1 MKTKTTLLMCFVL
14 MLTLI
19 VGCTQTP
26 QGDVSISS
34 MLPANSALPT
44 VAVTLCGD
52 EHVVIEAGE
61 EYLEWGA
68 ISEDNSAIIIKG
80 AVDTSRAGRYVLS
93 YTSHTPGAAVV
104 DRVVEVTDH
113 KPPVITLNGSKS
125 VTVSSEKMYKDQGV
139 KVTDLGDPNVKV
151 TTQRSQLKDG
161 KFTVTYTATDLSG
174 NTAQMKRTVTVKD
187 IVKPVIKL
195 TGSAELYVERDG
207 KYTDEGF
214 TATDDLDGNVTGR
227 VKVEGKVDTS
237 VCGLYVLT
245 YTVADKAGNITAVKR
260 TVHVYSQQADCP
272 DRVYLTFDD
281 GPNST
286 VTPKVLDAL
295 KRNNVK
301 ATFFIINY
309 PDSRK
314 DIVKRIVDEG
324 HTLAIHTYNHDY
336 SVCYASD
343 AAYMQ
348 GLKNMHDKILA
359 DTGYDAK
366 IIRFP
371 GGTSNAVSKNYNRGI
386 MTRLSKKVTE
396 SGYIY
401 FDWNVDSGDAAGSNV
416 SSKTIYNNV
425 VKGLRRNRNN
435 VVLMHDAGGKGTTA
449 AALDNIISY
458 CKKNGYA
465 VLPITEETLPVRH
478 KPTN

>member
-1 MKTKTTLLMCFVL
+1 MKTKTTLIMCVVL
-14 MLTLI
+14 VLTLL
-19 VGCTQTP
+19 VSCTQLE
-26 QGDVSISS
+26 QWGVGISS
-34 MLPANSALPT
+34 SMPVSSQTPT
-44 VAVTLCGD
+44 VSVTLCGE
-52 EHVVIEAGE
+52 EHVVVEAGD
-61 EYLEWGA
+61 EYIEQGA

-80 AVDTSRAGRYVLS
+80 VVDTSKAGRYEIS
-93 YTSHTPGAAVV
+93 YTSETKGAAKVT
-104 DRVVEVTDH
+104 RVVEVVDN

-125 VTVSSEKMYKDQGV
+125 VTVSAKKLYKEQGA
-139 KVTDLGDPNVKV
+139 KATDLGDPNVKV
-151 TTQRSQLKDG
+151 TAKQSQVKDG
-161 KFTVTYTATDLSG
+161 KFTVTYTATDASG
-174 NTAQMKRTVTVKD
+174 NKATAKRTVTVKD
-187 IVKPVIKL
+187 IVKPVITL
-195 TGSAELYVERDG
+195 TGSAEMYVERDG
-207 KYTDEGF
+207 KFSEPGY
-214 TATDDLDGNVTGR
+214 TATDDLDGGITKS
-227 VKVEGKVDTS
+227 VKVSGEVDTS
-237 VCGLYVLT
+237 ACGLYLLT
-245 YTVADKAGNITAVKR
+245 YTVADKAGNISVVKR
-260 TVHVYSQQADCP
+260 SVHVYSQQADCP

-309 PDSRK
+309 SDSRK
-314 DIVKRIVDEG
+314 DIVKRIVNEG

-343 AAYMQ
+343 EAYMQ
-348 GLKNMHDKILA
+348 GLKAMHDKILA

-371 GGTSNAVSKNYNRGI
+371 GGTSNAVSKKYSSGI
-386 MTRLSKKVTE
+386 MTRLTQKVTQN
-396 SGYIY
+396 GYIY
-401 FDWNVDSGDAAGSNV
+401 FDWNVDSGDASGSNV

-425 VKGLRRNRNN
+425 IKGLRRNRNN
-435 VVLMHDAGGKGTTA
+435 VVLMHDASGKGTTA
-449 AALDNIISY
+449 DSLDSIINY